1 MMSKRVAKTLQLFQL
16 RLGFGE
22 RRFGHRDDAAT
33 GFPALAAQTH
43 DPPDFIETEAERLRF
58 AYEAHLVQ
66 RGIVVDAVSARRSR
80 RLREEPAPLVEA
92 DGAGSHY
99 RKPCQ
104 PTNQQRLFIH
114 RVSNAACSRV
124 IRPS

>member
-66 RGIVVDAVSARRSR
+66 RCIVVDAIAARRSG
-80 RLREEPAPLVEA
+80 RLREERAPLVKA
-92 DGAGSHY
+92 DVVGPHS
-99 RKPCQ
+99 RKFCQ
-104 PTNQQRLFIH
+104 PAN
-114 RVSNAACSRV
+114 
-124 IRPS
+124 